1 MFCKNCGAEI
11 ADTASFCP
19 QCGTPAAKPEA
30 EVTPVAEPVVEP
42 VVAVEPVV
50 VPVVEPVVAVEPIVA
65 VEPVVEPEPVAEV
78 APAPAPAPAPAV
90 PPVTPVAPVV
100 PVVAP
105 VYTTPNY
112 APAAANPYYNDNQ
125 PYYGNQQP
133 AYRQPEKELA
143 EEDIPEKFRPMGA
156 WSFFGWSLLFSI
168 PFVGFILVIVFS
180 SIQTNICRRNFARA
194 YLCALMVMGIA
205 VATVLIFAVLPRIFG
220 W

>member
-1 MFCKNCGAEI
+1 MFCKNCGAAI

-19 QCGTPAAKPEA
+19 QCGTPTAKPEA
-30 EVTPVAEPVVEP
+30 EVTPVVEPVIPVVEPVVAAEP

-50 VPVVEPVVAVEPIVA
+50 EA
-65 VEPVVEPEPVAEV
+65 EPVVEPAPVAEV
-78 APAPAPAPAPAV
+78 APAPAPAPAV

-105 VYTTPNY
+105 VYNTPNY

-133 AYRQPEKELA
+133 AYRQPEKELT

-180 SIQTNICRRNFARA
+180 SIQTNICRRNFARSF
-194 YLCALMVMGIA
+194 LCALMVMGIA
-205 VATVLIFAVLPRIFG
+205 VTTVLILAALLGGSVRRYF
-220 W
+220 